1 MSSILEQEYIKQDR
15 PFSQKE
21 LQYNRNKVFRK
32 LRIGTTRAHHKRC
45 NHFYY
50 VKDNGRKEKEINE
63 AKSNDSGN
71 CSVCWK
77 FNTTPKHLKT
87 RARNLIDEYCRT
99 FYETPTHLT
108 HADVDLETSFV
119 KWLYEESIN

>member
-1 MSSILEQEYIKQDR
+1 MFLVKL
-15 PFSQKE
+15 
-21 LQYNRNKVFRK
+21 LQFFTRVIQFYQTVVF
-32 LRIGTTRAHHKRC
+32 
-45 NHFYY
+45 Y
-50 VKDNGRKEKEINE
+50 NGRKEKEINE
-63 AKSNDSGN
+63 AKSNDIGN